1 VGPTFTGAVSGP
13 TLVGIAVNLEY
24 DDGVVAPPIVGG
36 GPSDVQAAID
46 ALKGRV
52 PLSDSV
58 TTGDAMP
65 TVVLTIP
72 TAADAALNVRTQ
84 VVGRTAAGVS
94 ASYVRTAHVEVSGG
108 VPTVSVV
115 STDFTFEDDAAWD
128 ATITV
133 SGGALV
139 VEVTGAAATTITW
152 SATAEVVEVT

>member
-1 VGPTFTGAVSGP
+1 MAGLHRSQSLA
-13 TLVGIAVNLEY
+13 
-24 DDGVVAPPIVGG
+24 
-36 GPSDVQAAID
+36 
-46 ALKGRV
+46 R
-52 PLSDSV
+52 
-58 TTGDAMP
+58 
-65 TVVLTIP
+65 IP